1 AGHVLIEQ
9 IAEFMEQLPAKK
21 VTTGVKPAK
30 IREIL
35 GNDPLPQH
43 GDDTLNIIED
53 ATQLLFDHSLFNG
66 HPKFWGYITSS
77 AAPIG
82 ALADLLVSS
91 VNPNVG
97 AFTLSPMA
105 TEMERQSVRWMAE
118 LIGYNI
124 YCGGLFVS
132 GGNMANFLGFLAGR
146 KNKISGDIRKEGLPL
161 IPGKIKNLNDE
172 NIVEKKQFTIY
183 CSKGSHT
190 WIQKAADL
198 FGHGT
203 NSIRWIDIN
212 DKQQLEIATL
222 RKVIEDDI
230 QS

>member
-1 AGHVLIEQ
+1 MEKMNNHFNSLDMSAAEFRQAGHVLIEQ

-53 ATQLLFDHSLFNG
+53 ATKLLFDHSLFNG

-124 YCGGLFVS
+124 DCGGLFVS

-146 KNKISGDIRKEGLPL
+146 KNKISGDIRKE
-161 IPGKIKNLNDE
+161 
-172 NIVEKKQFTIY
+172 
-183 CSKGSHT
+183 
-190 WIQKAADL
+190 
-198 FGHGT
+198 
-203 NSIRWIDIN
+203 
-212 DKQQLEIATL
+212 
-222 RKVIEDDI
+222 
-230 QS
+230 